1 MTVHRTEF
9 ETFPVPGRR
18 LSTIELRG
26 LEGEAVAARVKKLGV
41 GAVLLY
47 VRPGWRVIRITT
59 HQWPL
64 DWAPSRVT
72 IVVEQ
77 VTRPLRRHALST
89 FASRTRKRAPRWQ
102 R

>member
-18 LSTIELRG
+18 LKTIELQGLEAGAFVRRVHRRG
-26 LEGEAVAARVKKLGV
+26 LPHIDP
-41 GAVLLY
+41 Y
-47 VRPGWRVIRITT
+47 VPSGWRLIRVTT
-59 HQWPL
+59 HQTVI
-64 DWAPSRVT
+64 DWEPSRVT
-72 IVVEQ
+72 IVIEQ
-77 VTRPLRRHALST
+77 VTRPIRRHALST